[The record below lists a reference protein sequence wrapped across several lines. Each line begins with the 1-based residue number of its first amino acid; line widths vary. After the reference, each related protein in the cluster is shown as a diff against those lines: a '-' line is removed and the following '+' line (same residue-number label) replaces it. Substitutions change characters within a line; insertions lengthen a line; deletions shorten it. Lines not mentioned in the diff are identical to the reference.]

1 MSALQETID
10 LEAAGARPGPDLRS
24 TGDRIE
30 TLLASFA
37 GSGRPVQERAED
49 LVRLVAELYGAGL
62 ERVLDIAYDAGAL
75 TPDLVEKLVD
85 DDLVAS
91 LLLVHGLHPY
101 DVQTRVRRALGG
113 LRPEL
118 AGQGVVVELTG
129 IDDEGVVRLRLSGA
143 SNCGAAG
150 IVESVTAAVEAAAPD
165 ATAVECQQVQPA
177 PAPTL
182 IPVSSLSVRTR
193 QDGAGEAVPA

>member
-1 MSALQETID
+1 VSALQET
-10 LEAAGARPGPDLRS
+10 AAAEPASSPPRPDLRS

-37 GSGRPVQERAED
+37 GSGRPAQERAED

-62 ERVLDIAYDAGAL
+62 ERLLDIAYDAGAL
-75 TPDLVEKLVD
+75 TPALVEEIAAD
-85 DDLVAS
+85 ELVAS

-101 DVQTRVRRALGG
+101 DLQTRVRRALAG

-118 AGQGVVVELTG
+118 AGQGVVVELSE

-143 SNCGAAG
+143 SGCGAAG
-150 IVESVTAAVEAAAPD
+150 IVDSVTAAVEAAAPD
-165 ATAVECQQVQPA
+165 ATAVECQQEQPA
-177 PAPTL
+177 AAPTL

-193 QDGAGEAVPA
+193 QDAPGEAVRA